1 MSNFRFIHSQEAVRD
16 ISNLIESLPTAPHL
30 EKILVVHKKIT
41 FCGVFN
47 LVGHAKLAVEERL
60 TLVPLVHV
68 WTKNIH
74 QIRIAQIDFVRLV
87 KMLQN
92 CRKDQTNGKCLNV
105 KCLAETWARS
115 DSVTKTAVLSFPR
128 ASNPLPNPKGQALKA
143 EVQPHSTAHLATQE
157 AHTGRE
163 TLPALHPLQAPLLSL
178 SVQAP
183 RLAHSPLQ
191 LLDLSSPLLPSHQP

>member
-1 MSNFRFIHSQEAVRD
+1 MELN
-16 ISNLIESLPTAPHL
+16 PHPP
-30 EKILVVHKKIT
+30 
-41 FCGVFN
+41 
-47 LVGHAKLAVEERL
+47 AVE
-60 TLVPLVHV
+60 VPFFFFLIFIWLCRVFAAPRICV
-68 WTKNIH
+68 LIIMKNPFADLSAH
-74 QIRIAQIDFVRLV
+74 QLQDPLILELGFSLSKLMKPAP
-87 KMLQN
+87 QN